1 MSFFTSKPQIAAL
14 IDQCP
19 AVDGAMQ
26 NQTAARQASLTKPPG
41 ALGQLEDI
49 AIWMAGWQRQKTPS
63 ITHGQCLVFA
73 GNHGVVA
80 QQISPL
86 PAAVTAKMVD
96 NAVNGGAAINQLCD
110 VAGLKLAIL
119 PIDLD
124 HPTADFTSGPAM
136 DEQEVIAAMNKGAA
150 AIDPACDYLVVGDI
164 GIGNTTSA
172 AALCLARFGADAAG
186 WVGPGAGLDD
196 GGIAHKAKIIAAAI
210 ATQGPVPQ
218 DPVSLLAA
226 VGGRELAAI
235 AGAVLA
241 ARVRSIPVMLDG
253 FVSTAA
259 AASLT
264 AGPHLGILDHCLLSH
279 LSPEPGH
286 LRLAVALRKKPL
298 VDLRMR
304 LGEASGAAVATLL
317 VHAACRTHNGMATF
331 AEAEQRPIE
340 QT

>member
-1 MSFFTSKPQIAAL
+1 VPRRL
-14 IDQCP
+14 IRP
-19 AVDGAMQ
+19 A
-26 NQTAARQASLTKPPG
+26 
-41 ALGQLEDI
+41 I
-49 AIWMAGWQRQKTPS
+49 I
-63 ITHGQCLVFA
+63 
-73 GNHGVVA
+73 
-80 QQISPL
+80 
-86 PAAVTAKMVD
+86 
-96 NAVNGGAAINQLCD
+96 
-110 VAGLKLAIL
+110 
-119 PIDLD
+119 
-124 HPTADFTSGPAM
+124 
-136 DEQEVIAAMNKGAA
+136 
-150 AIDPACDYLVVGDI
+150 LVVGDI

-186 WVGPGAGLDD
+186 WVGPGSGLDD

-317 VHAACRTHNGMATF
+317 VHAACRTHNGKATF

-340 QT
+340 PA